1 MSDLAL
7 WAPKRFPSSM
17 QVFSILCLLGLA
29 VATLCADGLKD
40 NIAADVRPVP
50 PPGIVVP
57 DGVKAF
63 LEKGLEE
70 LQGDIE
76 RLAKDS
82 KHADFLPDV
91 EIYHK
96 AVHGALAYDEFYKPA
111 EFETAKK
118 FLRQGQSR
126 AALIE
131 KEDPSWA
138 HVERLLVRGYRSK
151 IDGSVQPYGLVLPK
165 SFSPEGAHK
174 YRLDAWFHG
183 RGEKLTEL
191 DFIRQRQ
198 TSEGQFAPR
207 DTIVLHLYGRY
218 CNANKLAGE
227 IDLLEA
233 LSHVQEHYQIDEDR
247 IVVRGFS
254 MGGAACWQFAVHYAD
269 RWAAA
274 APGAGFSETPEFLKS
289 FQKETLNP
297 TWYEKKLWHLYDCTD
312 WAVNLTH
319 CPTVA
324 YSGEKDIQKQAA
336 DIMATALKKEGIELV
351 HVIGPGV
358 GHKYHPDSKI
368 EIDHRIDAI
377 AKQGRVTSPR
387 RVRFVTWTLRY
398 PKMHWVHV
406 DGLGEHWDQARVD
419 AEIHA
424 EKGEI
429 EVATKNVSALT
440 LDLEPGQPHF
450 EIGQS
455 VAIWINGRRSGA
467 RVKSDGSL
475 TLHLVEKKGQWIEAN
490 TAPSG
495 LVKRPGLQG
504 PIDDAFMDSFM
515 MVESTGQAWHP
526 KTQQW
531 VTSEMAHVR
540 DHWRKQFRGTARLK
554 RDIEITDE
562 DIAAHNLVLWG
573 DPSSNAVIARVA
585 DKLPIP
591 WTSEEIR
598 IGDASYKTTEH
609 VPVLIYP
616 NPLNPD
622 KYIVLN
628 SGFTFREYDY
638 LNNARQVPKLPDWAL
653 IDITKPVTTRL
664 PGGIANAGFFS
675 ERWELQ

>member
-1 MSDLAL
+1 MRLTPIFAL
-7 WAPKRFPSSM
+7 IA
-17 QVFSILCLLGLA
+17 ILGTAL
-29 VATLCADGLKD
+29 ADGPKD
-40 NIAADVRPVP
+40 NLVNEVRAVP
-50 PPGIVVP
+50 PPGIAVP
-57 DGVKAF
+57 DDVRTS
-63 LEKGLEE
+63 LEE
-70 LQGDIE
+70 GQAALQGDIE
-76 RLAKDS
+76 GLAEDPEQ
-82 KHADFLPDV
+82 ADLLPDV

-96 AVHGALAYDEFYKPA
+96 AVHDALSYNEFYKPA
-111 EFETAKK
+111 EFETARKL
-118 FLRQGQSR
+118 LRQGRER
-126 AALIE
+126 ASLIE
-131 KEDPSWA
+131 KQDLSWA
-138 HVERLLVRGYRSK
+138 HSDRLLVRGYRSK

-183 RGEKLTEL
+183 RGERLTEL

-198 TSEGQFAPR
+198 SSPGQFTPK

-233 LSHVQEHYQIDEDR
+233 LAHVQEHYQIDEDR
-247 IVVRGFS
+247 IVIRGFS

-274 APGAGFSETPEFLKS
+274 APGAGFSETPEFLKF
-289 FQKETLNP
+289 FQKETLDP

-312 WAVNLTH
+312 WALNLTH

-336 DIMATALKKEGIELV
+336 DIMAAALEKDGIELV
-351 HVIGPGV
+351 HLIGPGM
-358 GHKYHPDSKI
+358 GHRYHPDSKV
-368 EIDHRIDAI
+368 EIDRRIDAI
-377 AKQGRVTSPR
+377 AKRGRGTSPR

-406 DGLGEHWDQARVD
+406 DGLTEHWDQARVD
-419 AEIHA
+419 AEIHP
-424 EKGEI
+424 EKGDI

-450 EIGQS
+450 EIGQN
-455 VAIWINGRRSGA
+455 VPIWLNGRRFGA

-475 TLHLVEKKGQWIEAN
+475 TIHLVRQERQWIEAESR
-490 TAPSG
+490 PSG

-515 MVESTGQAWHP
+515 MVEPTGQAWHP
-526 KTQQW
+526 KNQQW
-531 VTSEMAHVR
+531 VTTELAHAR
-540 DHWRKQFRGTARLK
+540 DHWRKQFRGVARLK

-573 DPSSNAVIARVA
+573 DPSSNAMIARIA
-585 DKLPIP
+585 DKLPLE
-591 WTSEEIR
+591 WTKDEIR
-598 IGDASYKTTEH
+598 VGYETYKTTEH

-664 PGGIANAGFFS
+664 PGGVANAGFFD
-675 ERWELQ
+675 EGWNLK